1 MMQCMVTVT
10 HNDYVPELLAVIRR
24 KPFAVPTE
32 SEMVEYLFTRVRT
45 NREKPD
51 FESYALEHVLSYQRR
66 IEAVKDNFM
75 RRNYMTPL
83 GIVQDFWDG

>member
-10 HNDYVPELLAVIRR
+10 HNDYAPELLAVTRR

-32 SEMVEYLFTRVRT
+32 SEMVEYLLTRVRT
-45 NREKPD
+45 HREKPE
-51 FESYALEHVLSYQRR
+51 FENYAVEHVLSYQRR
-66 IEAVKDNFM
+66 IVAVKENFM
-75 RRNYMTPL
+75 QRNHKTPL